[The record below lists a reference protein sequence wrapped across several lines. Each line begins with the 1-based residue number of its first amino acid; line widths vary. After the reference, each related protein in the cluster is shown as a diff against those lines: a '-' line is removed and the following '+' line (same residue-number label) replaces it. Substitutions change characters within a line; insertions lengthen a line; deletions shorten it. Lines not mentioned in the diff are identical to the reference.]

1 MNLASNLADQPIVA
15 QLGWTVVHSL
25 WQGLAIAIFLRLLLT
40 FPLKRSAQ
48 ARYVASCLALAAM
61 ALLPVATFSIMARS
75 APGGSPIAQ
84 QAQKTTIPILGL
96 RDPLRDV
103 PQVDAFSTTGHA
115 LGESTSPSMSQ
126 VMSKPTNPIASPAKS
141 SRIYSVALFR
151 QWLSAAVPWIALA
164 WCAGVLLMSLWNVGG
179 WISIQRLKIERT
191 TPVSAEIE
199 SQIARLARRLGI
211 ARAVRVVQCIAIDS
225 PLLIG
230 VIKPVIL
237 VPASILTD
245 LPPAQI
251 EALFAHEL
259 AHVLRQDYLIN
270 LIQTLIET
278 LLFFNPAAWWVS
290 SRTRIEREHCCDDLA
305 LSVTRDRAAYVKA
318 LAWVGGASAPMLAP
332 AASGGELLP
341 RLRRVLAQPDADAR
355 RGSRWLAGLLA
366 LVACVVA
373 VLIFSARRV
382 TAQNAPARAA
392 ASPTSRPV
400 QTDALIASVKVIGSV
415 VDDVNGRPIRH
426 FRIVKGWTSGSDRIL
441 WEDNKTDREIY
452 GAGGKFELVEDV
464 KRNGYAVRIDAVD
477 YLPAE
482 SPVFHP
488 GDATVSLSFRL
499 KRLPDIEG
507 TLIKSDGTPLVNANL
522 LVVTPGCQIFLQ
534 DGKVASQTMVPIDK
548 PDANGHFDLGPQ
560 DGKYF
565 VMVVSEE
572 GYALLRPEDL
582 GASKRITIPP
592 WGRIEGKASIGS
604 APAAGRV
611 IWAYGYIP
619 SEGARAG
626 RMDDFMSVRMEE
638 HVTVNSKGNFVI
650 PRAPTGPAVVGIQVT
665 WGDAKRPEQIGAT
678 QRVTVQV
685 APGKT
690 NKVVLGGSGRP
701 ITGRVITPPNL
712 ADQLD
717 WNSGQFQ
724 IRTRL
729 HLPGRALPADW
740 KTLTDQQRVA
750 WNEQWRKTPEV
761 VAYEKELANRKYY
774 PVVVR
779 PDGTFRAD
787 DIVAGDYV
795 LYIEPFPPRGP
806 NGWVN
811 TRAVASASL
820 EFTVP
825 QMPTGRSDEPLDIG
839 AVLLKHKKALP
850 TSPAPPLTAKT
861 VDGKPLSLA
870 QFKGKYV
877 LVDFWATWC
886 APCVAEMPYLKAT
899 YDAYSN
905 DPRFAM
911 ISLSVDEKPEAPA
924 QFAVNQGLKWTQGF
938 LGDWSSNDIAAQ
950 WDVHA
955 IPSVFL
961 IGPDGKIID
970 RDLRGDAI
978 KRRVGEALKAP

>member
-1 MNLASNLADQPIVA
+1 MNLALNLADQPMVA

-25 WQGLAIAIFLRLLLT
+25 WQGLAIAILLRLLLT
-40 FPLKRSAQ
+40 LPLRLSAQ

-61 ALLPVATFSIMARS
+61 ALLPIATFSIMARS
-75 APGGSPIAQ
+75 AQRGSPVAQ
-84 QAQKTTIPILGL
+84 QAQKTSNPMLGS
-96 RDPLRDV
+96 RDP
-103 PQVDAFSTTGHA
+103 P
-115 LGESTSPSMSQ
+115 PSASQ
-126 VMSKPTNPIASPAKS
+126 GGSLSMVVRETIEPLTARPLPAPANRIASPAKPS
-141 SRIYSVALFR
+141 HIFSIALFR
-151 QWLSAAVPWIALA
+151 RWLSAAVPWIALV
-164 WCAGVLLMSLWNVGG
+164 WCVGVVLMSLWNIGG
-179 WISIQRLKIERT
+179 WIAIQRLKIEQT

-225 PLLIG
+225 PLVIG

-245 LPPAQI
+245 LPVAQI

-259 AHVLRQDYLIN
+259 AHIIRQDYLIN

-290 SRTRIEREHCCDDLA
+290 SRIRIEREHCCDDLA
-305 LSVTRDRAAYVKA
+305 MSVTRDRAAYVKA
-318 LAWVGGASAPMLAP
+318 LAWVGGASAPTLAP

-355 RGSRWLAGLLA
+355 RGSRWLAGSLA

-392 ASPTSRPV
+392 DLATTQPAQS
-400 QTDALIASVKVIGSV
+400 DALTRSVKVIGSV
-415 VDDVNGRPIRH
+415 LDDVNGRPIRH
-426 FRIVKGWTSGSDRIL
+426 FRIVKGWTWTSGSDRVV
-441 WEDNKTDREIY
+441 WEDSKNDREIY
-452 GAGGKFELVEDV
+452 GAGGRFELVEDV
-464 KRNGYAVRIDAVD
+464 KREGYAVRIDAD
-477 YLPAE
+477 GYLPAE

-522 LVVTPGCQIFLQ
+522 LIVTPACQIFLQ
-534 DGKVASQTMVPIDK
+534 DGKVGSQTMVPIDK

-565 VMVVSEE
+565 LMVVSDE

-604 APAAGRV
+604 APAAGQV
-611 IWAYGYIP
+611 IWAYGFIP
-619 SEGARAG
+619 SEGAHPG

-638 HVTVNSKGNFVI
+638 HVTIDSKGNFVI
-650 PRAPTGPAVVGIQVT
+650 PRAPMGPAVVGIQVI

-678 QRVTVQV
+678 QRVTVEV

-690 NKVVLGGSGRP
+690 NEVVLGGSGRP

-717 WNSGQFQ
+717 WYGGRFE

-729 HLPGRALPADW
+729 HLPGRVLPADW
-740 KTLTDQQRVA
+740 KTLTDQQRFA

-761 VAYEKELANRKYY
+761 VAYEKELAKRKYY
-774 PVVVR
+774 PVVVH
-779 PDGTFRAD
+779 PDGTFRVD

-795 LYIEPFPPRGP
+795 LYIEPYVPRGP

-811 TRAVASASL
+811 TRGVASASL

-839 AVLLKHKKALP
+839 AVLLKPKKALP
-850 TSPAPPLTAKT
+850 ASQAAPLTAKT

-978 KRRVGEALKAP
+978 KRRVGAALKAP